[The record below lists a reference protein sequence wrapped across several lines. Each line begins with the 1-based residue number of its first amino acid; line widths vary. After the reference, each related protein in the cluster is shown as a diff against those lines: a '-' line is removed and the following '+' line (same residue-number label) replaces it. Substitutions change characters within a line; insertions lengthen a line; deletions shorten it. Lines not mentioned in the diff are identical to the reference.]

1 MDLTLGMFYLLSDA
15 LIKNMM
21 DKVMMDRD
29 DEGLVL
35 RLENYVWWFNEICD
49 ILDFLCTSWF

>member
-21 DKVMMDRD
+21 DKVMIDRD
-29 DEGLVL
+29 DE
-35 RLENYVWWFNEICD
+35 RLGAQIRELYV
-49 ILDFLCTSWF
+49 